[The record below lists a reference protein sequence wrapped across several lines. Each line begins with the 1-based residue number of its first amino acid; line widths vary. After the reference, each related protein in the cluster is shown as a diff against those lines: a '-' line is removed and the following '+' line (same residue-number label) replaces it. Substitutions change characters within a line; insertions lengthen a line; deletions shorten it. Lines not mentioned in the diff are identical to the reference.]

1 MIVLYSSTP
10 IDGFLDDYAFTIRA
24 LLDLY
29 TACQEDEWISW
40 ADQLQK
46 KQDELFWDSSEGGY
60 FTSSADDK
68 SILIRLKEGSLL
80 IPSCTHAPPFRR
92 VRVSLPISWLI
103 YSCNKCS
110 DQDGAEPSGN
120 SIAVGNLERLSV
132 LVDWPEYRE
141 SAARILRLFGDRLT
155 KVPISLPEMV
165 SGLMLHQDSPTE
177 VCTTF
182 IY

>member
-60 FTSSADDK
+60 FSK
-68 SILIRLKEGSLL
+68 K
-80 IPSCTHAPPFRR
+80 
-92 VRVSLPISWLI
+92 
-103 YSCNKCS
+103 
-110 DQDGAEPSGN
+110 
-120 SIAVGNLERLSV
+120 V
-132 LVDWPEYRE
+132 L
-141 SAARILRLFGDRLT
+141 F
-155 KVPISLPEMV
+155 
-165 SGLMLHQDSPTE
+165 
-177 VCTTF
+177 
-182 IY
+182 

>member
-1 MIVLYSSTP
+1 MDFVGRSTAEEA
-10 IDGFLDDYAFTIRA
+10 GWA
-24 LLDLY
+24 LLGFVWRRLLHFF
-29 TACQEDEWISW
+29 CRRQEHSHP
-40 ADQLQK
+40 AQRRFSSNT
-46 KQDELFWDSSEGGY
+46 EL
-60 FTSSADDK
+60 
-68 SILIRLKEGSLL
+68 
-80 IPSCTHAPPFRR
+80 HARPPFRR

-132 LVDWPEYRE
+132 LVDWPEYHE